1 MYSNK
6 TFTLE
11 EFAVV
16 VPQFAQTLINKVS
29 ESNPDAKLSVRQET
43 PGSYLITIEARK
55 KEYYLLELLTNGHVQ
70 STSVYPF

>member
-16 VPQFAQTLINKVS
+16 VPQFAQALINKVS
-29 ESNPDAKLSVRQET
+29 ESSPDAKLSVRQET
-43 PGSYLITIEARK
+43 PVSYLITIEARK
-55 KEYYLLELLTNGHVQ
+55 KEYYLLELLTNGRVQ

>member
-11 EFAVV
+11 EFAVA
-16 VPQFAQTLINKVS
+16 VPKFAQALINKVS
-29 ESNPDAKLSVRQET
+29 ESSLDAKLSVRQET
-43 PGSYLITIEARK
+43 PVSYLITIEARK
-55 KEYYLLELLTNGHVQ
+55 KEHYLIELLTNGHVQ

>member
-16 VPQFAQTLINKVS
+16 VPQFAQALINKVS
-29 ESNPDAKLSVRQET
+29 ESSPDAKLSVRQET
-43 PGSYLITIEARK
+43 PVSYLITIEARK
-55 KEYYLLELLTNGHVQ
+55 KEYYLLELLNNGHVQ

>member
-16 VPQFAQTLINKVS
+16 VPQFAQALINKVS
-29 ESNPDAKLSVRQET
+29 ESSPDAKLGVRQET
-43 PGSYLITIEARK
+43 PVSYLITIEARK
-55 KEYYLLELLTNGHVQ
+55 KEYYLLELLTNEHVQ